1 MERAWV
7 RGCPGT
13 VTDYATLLL
22 NSFVIVILHV
32 IILEIYA
39 SFKQRSRTRNA
50 AVFDALVMQFSICMT
65 KRATQPDH
73 SLLARSMNTVSGH
86 SSMSSFSSLE
96 EQGRK

>member
-1 MERAWV
+1 MFNDQPG
-7 RGCPGT
+7 GCDRLRNIT
-13 VTDYATLLL
+13 
-22 NSFVIVILHV
+22 
-32 IILEIYA
+32 
-39 SFKQRSRTRNA
+39 FKFICYRNTSCNNIRNICKLRTRNA